1 MQSIDDRVLD
11 FYSDL
16 FESLFSK
23 PFRTRIADRR
33 RRNKVIR
40 QVEDAADAASSSL
53 TRFLLSQNLGE
64 ARVEEILGSF
74 AAMANLLQLENI
86 SNSNFTTEA
95 IVEDLLAD
103 LASAGAGRESQDAVY
118 RLALYTVVQVL
129 MQVGPVMAEWQ
140 KLNFSSTFELPRK
153 VVNRLNEIS
162 SQIDAQGRSGRAGAD
177 ESYELQYRDYLLQR
191 FYQVEAG
198 TVRMTTNLNVD
209 LRELFVMPRVAVRQF
224 SQDLE
229 SGERHAL
236 ASLMNLAAARKLYE
250 NKSNLYRKVQ
260 EEPLEDSEAKERLFP
275 TALEQAKGSARM
287 VVVGLPGTGKSTFL
301 EWLQVKLASVE
312 ERLVLGGEQAIP
324 LLLRVRQL
332 DLQNLPKGAALI
344 QKATASKERADLMP
358 PDWLARQMK
367 AGKVLFMLDG
377 LDEAEPENIEKY
389 LLPWLFELLEQYPN
403 CHYLISSRPVGY
415 SRGLLRQQEF
425 SECDLLDFDPAQI
438 RDYARHWCTAVR
450 LARNESETEAR
461 QEGEEDGDGIVAG
474 FEEHPYIS
482 NLAKNPLMLSAICLV
497 NYFEGGR
504 LPEDRALLYQLC
516 VEGLLHNWD
525 LRRGIRSEFG
535 FQEKLQ
541 ACREVALAMQAEDR
555 AEWEAEQ
562 VREIFARVLDDSGR
576 AAQLL
581 EHIRY
586 RTGLLLERRPN
597 VFGFA
602 HLTFQEYLA
611 ARAIHEGN
619 GVGIDASQ
627 LAPEYDDG
635 RWKEVI
641 ALYCGLA
648 TTPAVRDLIELL
660 IAQPDT
666 ISLGAVL
673 TEAYLSAGS
682 ELACDKDLRQRVL
695 ERVAIAPFDLRPEPL
710 SRFPKEEVAPIA
722 NRLVG
727 TIQSC
732 IMVSESHVWLNDNPD
747 LLEVNYL
754 AKRLQ
759 EWQSMTPLQITELII
774 LIHRFA
780 PDKTLLEV
788 AANADLYRSIGPDFG
803 SSGITY
809 YSQAEFVLSGLV
821 RRDRSQSISRGFKAS
836 LRQALLVLIE
846 AEGIGLVTFSSLS
859 RLLRIR
865 MSEIRTSS
873 WSLEEKQEFASL
885 ARQLGD
891 RLKTIKIDEGPVG
904 VRELPIEALR
914 NWADLLEEVEPAEIE
929 LS

>member
-11 FYSDL
+11 FYGYL

-23 PFRTRIADRR
+23 PFRTSIADRR
-33 RRNKVIR
+33 KCNRVIR
-40 QVEDAADAASSSL
+40 QVEAAADAASSSL

-103 LASAGAGRESQDAVY
+103 LASAGAGRESQNAVY

-162 SQIDAQGRSGRAGAD
+162 SQIDAQGRSGRAGSD
-177 ESYELQYRDYLLQR
+177 ESYEIMHRDYLLQR

-209 LRELFVMPRVAVRQF
+209 LRELFVMPRVAVRQS

-236 ASLMNLAAARKLYE
+236 ASLMNLAAARRLYE
-250 NKSNLYRKVQ
+250 NRSRKIQ
-260 EEPLEDSEAKERLFP
+260 EEALEDSEAKEKLFP

-287 VVVGLPGTGKSTFL
+287 VVVGLPGMGKSTFL

-312 ERLVLGGEQAIP
+312 EQLVLGGQQAIP

-358 PDWLARQMK
+358 QDWLARQMK

-377 LDEAEPENIEKY
+377 LDEAEPENLEKY

-415 SRGLLRQQEF
+415 PRGLLTQQGF
-425 SECDLLDFDPAQI
+425 SECDLLDFDAAQI

-461 QEGEEDGDGIVAG
+461 QEGEEDGDRIVAG

-504 LPEDRALLYQLC
+504 LPEDRALLYRLC

-555 AEWEAEQ
+555 AEWEAER

-576 AAQLL
+576 ASQLL

-619 GVGIDASQ
+619 GLGINASQ
-627 LAPEYDDG
+627 LAPEHDDG

-648 TTPAVRDLIELL
+648 TTPTVRDLIELL

-666 ISLGAVL
+666 ESLGEVL

-682 ELACDKDLRQRVL
+682 ELARDKELRQRVL
-695 ERVAIAPFDLRPEPL
+695 ERVAIAPVAELPPVSL
-710 SRFPKEEVAPIA
+710 SRFPQEEVAPIA

-727 TIQSC
+727 TIQNC
-732 IMVSESHVWLNDNPD
+732 IGLSESHHWLSKNKDF
-747 LLEVNYL
+747 LEVKPL

-759 EWQSMTPLQITELII
+759 KWQSMTPFQRSELVH
-774 LIHRFA
+774 LLHRLA
-780 PDKTLLEV
+780 PDETLLEI
-788 AANADLYRSIGPDFG
+788 AANADLYRSKGPHFDYDMN
-803 SSGITY
+803 Y
-809 YSQAEFVLSGLV
+809 YSQAEIALIGLAG
-821 RRDRSQSISRGFKAS
+821 REWSESSLKSFKAS
-836 LRQALLVLIE
+836 LRQAFSALLNV
-846 AEGIGLVTFSSLS
+846 EGVFWETLTETKELLTQHLS
-859 RLLRIR
+859 DIF
-865 MSEIRTSS
+865 ISS
-873 WSLEEKQEFASL
+873 WSLEERQEFASL
-885 ARQLGD
+885 ARQLAD
-891 RLKTIKIDEGPVG
+891 RLKTMKLDEGPMET
-904 VRELPIEALR
+904 REPAIEALKD
-914 NWADLLEEVEPAEIE
+914 WADVLEGVEPRTG
-929 LS
+929 